1 MSFGRGVGL
10 IPALLV
16 ILLSGCTASPPPELS
31 PDVVQLPPG
40 FDLQG
45 HRGARGLS
53 PENTLPS
60 FETALDLGV
69 TTLELDLHLS
79 KDDQV
84 IIWHDAVVSADKCRL
99 KAEAP
104 NHIPNPDTS
113 PLIRSLTAA
122 DLSWFACDLNPDM
135 ARFPNQIITE
145 NPLAAANY
153 SIVPLSALFDLVAQ
167 YSESELK
174 TEEQR
179 ANALTVQFNLEMKR
193 DPNNPEAIGDGFDG
207 TSIGVLESRTLA
219 ALRFRGLANRSVIQ
233 SFDHRSLQTIHEAD
247 PTIALAVLTF
257 SSDLEIPIFA
267 EDLPIIWSPNYE
279 GLTKESIDEAH
290 NRGYKVIPWTVNNQS
305 IATSLID
312 AGVDGLITDVP
323 NAFSLPPP

>member
-1 MSFGRGVGL
+1 MSGTWRVGL
-10 IPALLV
+10 VTALLV
-16 ILLSGCTASPPPELS
+16 IPLSGCSGNPLPEPSPEL
-31 PDVVQLPPG
+31 VQLPHG

-45 HRGARGLS
+45 HRGARGLT

-84 IIWHDAVVSADKCRL
+84 MIWHDAVVSVDKCRL

-135 ARFPNQIITE
+135 ARFPNQTIAE
-145 NPLAAANY
+145 NQLTASNY
-153 SIVPLSALFDLVAQ
+153 SIVPLSTLFDLVTQ
-167 YSESELK
+167 YAESELK
-174 TEEQR
+174 TEKQR
-179 ANALTVQFNLEMKR
+179 ANALTVRFNLEMKR
-193 DPNNPEAIGDGFDG
+193 NPNNPGAIGDGFDG
-207 TSIGVLESRTLA
+207 TSVGVLESRTLA
-219 ALRFRGLANRSVIQ
+219 ALRYWGLAHRSVIQ
-233 SFDHRSLQTIHEAD
+233 SFDPRSLQATHEAD

-257 SSDLEIPIFA
+257 TSDLEIPMFA

-279 GLTKESIDEAH
+279 GLTKESIEEAH
-290 NRGYKVIPWTVNNQS
+290 NRGYKVIPWTVNS
-305 IATSLID
+305 KTIAAALIE

-323 NAFSLPPP
+323 NAFSLPLP